1 MATVAVMQNSS
12 YLCSRKSYRKHLKT
26 CRAKLPLEYRPTKK
40 ERVFYRHTEISYAAM
55 RRT

>member
-1 MATVAVMQNSS
+1 MEFSH
-12 YLCSRKSYRKHLKT
+12 YLCNRKSQASHTNRLQGQ
-26 CRAKLPLEYRPTKK
+26 APLEYRPKEK